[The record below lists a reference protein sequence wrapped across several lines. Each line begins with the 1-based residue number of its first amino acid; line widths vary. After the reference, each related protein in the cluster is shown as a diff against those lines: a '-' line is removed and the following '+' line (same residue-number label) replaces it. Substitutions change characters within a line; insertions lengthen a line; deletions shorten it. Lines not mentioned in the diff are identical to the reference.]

1 MSVAESETAHAAS
14 GERTAPFL
22 KKIGA
27 LILGC
32 ICFGVAIFAVLLIL
46 ASVALMIPSCAGAF
60 SYGYVMKLKHLPFGV
75 LAYVFAVLAA
85 WAVVEFWHRR
95 WPDVLGR
102 WEVWFLVVGC
112 FFASLCFIMWLLPAL
127 LHGPGTMTRDPS
139 LVLESM
145 KAGKVCFTHSIRNQY
160 WCNYEILCSILSVI
174 FKGGLGFAR
183 AFQAAMCALAIIP
196 VFYISEHV
204 AGRKL
209 ARFVALAMGFSPSL
223 VMYSTILTSEF
234 LAASLLA
241 FSALFFLKGCE
252 ANRSRKGVVACFV
265 LSGVLW
271 GGADLFKPMA
281 FLVFA
286 AIGVMVVLLLCLHGR
301 RSRFAVLMT
310 GLVLLPTFHMTRKG
324 GQAALAEIA
333 GEPRLAAVGESALS
347 GMLYELALGLNVA
360 KEGFWDGRLA
370 RSFLAKSDRQ
380 QRDFVREML
389 LRDWRKYPKLMVRKF
404 RNIHG
409 SNIYHHGSVSCFT
422 YMFRDKRG
430 AHRCP
435 WWITPL
441 ADSATSFF
449 KIMFLLGAVGLLMS
463 RRRPLSFLAPGLFA
477 ALIVLGFAVVEQL
490 IEGHGRYKTAIY
502 PFYFMVIPYACVLG
516 EKVNSVRIRICGLAG
531 ICIHWFR
538 KAIPTRSPTP
548 SPT

>member
-22 KKIGA
+22 KKIGT

-46 ASVALMIPSCAGAF
+46 ASVALMIPSCTGEF
-60 SYGYVMKLKHLPFGV
+60 SFGYVMKLKYIPLGM
-75 LAYVFAVLAA
+75 LANVFVVLAA
-85 WAVVEFWHRR
+85 WAVVEFWNRR

-112 FFASLCFIMWLLPAL
+112 FLVSLCFIRLLPAL
-127 LHGPGTMTRDPS
+127 LPGPGTMTRDPS
-139 LVLESM
+139 YVLKSIR
-145 KAGKVCFTHSIRNQY
+145 AGKVCFFHPMHNQY
-160 WCNYEILCSILSVI
+160 WCNYEILCSILSAI
-174 FKGGLGFAR
+174 FRGDLEFAR
-183 AFQAAMCALAIIP
+183 AFQAAMCALAIFP
-196 VFYISEHV
+196 VFCISEHV
-204 AGRKL
+204 AGRRF
-209 ARFVALAMGFSPSL
+209 ARFVALAMGFSPTL

-241 FSALFFLKGCE
+241 FSALFFLKGYE
-252 ANRSRKGVVACFV
+252 ANRSRQGVAACFL

-286 AIGVMVVLLLCLHGR
+286 AIGVMAVLLLCLHGR
-301 RSRFAVLMT
+301 RYRFAVLMT
-310 GLVLLPTFHMTRKG
+310 GLVLLPTSYMTRQG
-324 GQAALAEIA
+324 GQMALAEIA
-333 GEPRLAAVGESALS
+333 GEPRLAEAGDSASS
-347 GMLYELALGLNVA
+347 GLLYELALGLNVA
-360 KEGFWDGRLA
+360 KEGFWDGGLA
-370 RSFLAKSDRQ
+370 RSFWAKSDRQ
-380 QRDFVREML
+380 QHDFVREML
-389 LRDWRKYPKLMVRKF
+389 RRDWREYPMLMVQKF

-409 SNIYHHGSVSCFT
+409 SSVYHHGGVSCFT
-422 YMFRDKRG
+422 YMFKNKRG
-430 AHRCP
+430 AYRCP
-435 WWITPL
+435 RWVAPL

-463 RRRPLSFLAPGLFA
+463 RRRPISFLAPGLFA
-477 ALIVLGFAVVEQL
+477 ALIVLGFAVVEQF

-502 PFYFMVIPYACVLG
+502 PFYFMIVPYACVLG

-531 ICIHWFR
+531 VCMRRFR
-538 KAIPTRSPTP
+538 KVFPTRSPT
-548 SPT
+548 